1 MKRKPIKNITLI
13 ILAIAFLPCLAS
25 AQGISEKLDELEK
38 EFTQFNYEQVLQK
51 GEFLMGDAFAGK
63 QDSLTILTYMLNSAY
78 ALNDTSRAKDIIIT
92 ILQTDAQYRL
102 DPAENSPKI
111 IDFYNF
117 VRSNSNLYPP
127 AQTTEYKPADP
138 VKTIP
143 GWYYTANVLFPGSGF
158 WLDNDKDKGL
168 TYAAISAVL
177 GGSAIY
183 LTLLT
188 NDRKDT
194 YMNARTGANFNSL
207 YDSYNEAYKWRNIL
221 ITTYI
226 AYSLYSLYDLHESRH
241 EGPSLA
247 LKIRRDCVFAGIS
260 MRW

>member
-1 MKRKPIKNITLI
+1 M
-13 ILAIAFLPCLAS
+13 PCVAS

-51 GEFLMGDAFAGK
+51 GEFLLGDAFAGK

-117 VRSNSNLYPP
+117 VRSNSNLYPAAQP
-127 AQTTEYKPADP
+127 AEEKPVEP

-143 GWYYTANVLFPGSGF
+143 GWHYTANMLFPGSGF
-158 WLDNDKDKGL
+158 WLDNNKEKGL
-168 TYAAISAVL
+168 TYGAISAVL
-177 GGSAIY
+177 GGSVIY
-183 LTLLT
+183 LALLA
-188 NDRKDT
+188 NERKDK
-194 YMNARTGANFNSL
+194 YMNAQTGANFNSL

-226 AYSLYSLYDLHESRH
+226 VYSLYSLYDLHESRPKS
-241 EGPSLA
+241 PSLA
-247 LKIRRDCVFAGIS
+247 LEIKRDYLSAGIS
-260 MRW
+260 VRW